1 MALQQ
6 PWLDFIAEYRADRHF
21 QYFPHAHV
29 GGDNLPATVR
39 VLSEFEGQDWNDND
53 VMAALRQAHL
63 TTGHGAGGR
72 MLRKATENL
81 GLCWFDNHVLWMT
94 PAGRALADGSDKT
107 AILERLLWRYQLSNP
122 INDGAIGFN
131 LYPHHTLLQILLI
144 VGGQVTRDEFILFV
158 GRLRQRE
165 DIAVTAQRIFSW
177 RALSNA
183 DQDSII
189 DACGAEFGRRQT
201 DTSYALGFHAC
212 AGYLDRFNDNRGRRG
227 IKIIDGRFDELR
239 DRLQFYENFPTV
251 EFSSKSNCVT
261 FYGDLGGSPEIDD
274 AVDYYLDTSQYE
286 KAVEAFA
293 QLPISARRGK
303 TVEQFRDEVFLE
315 KDLEDYL
322 EHNLHLIE
330 PGLQF
335 DRRQYGTQ
343 AGVIDI
349 IATAENGDRVVV
361 ELKKVRASDKVF
373 GQLCR
378 YMGCIKAH
386 HALPGQRVRGF
397 IVGSEIDQKLRYA
410 ASVVPAGAVGLK
422 SFRREQGAPHIFI
435 EH

>member
-1 MALQQ
+1 M
-6 PWLDFIAEYRADRHF
+6 
-21 QYFPHAHV
+21 
-29 GGDNLPATVR
+29 
-39 VLSEFEGQDWNDND
+39 
-53 VMAALRQAHL
+53 
-63 TTGHGAGGR
+63 
-72 MLRKATENL
+72 
-81 GLCWFDNHVLWMT
+81 
-94 PAGRALADGSDKT
+94 
-107 AILERLLWRYQLSNP
+107 
-122 INDGAIGFN
+122 
-131 LYPHHTLLQILLI
+131 
-144 VGGQVTRDEFILFV
+144 
-158 GRLRQRE
+158 
-165 DIAVTAQRIFSW
+165 
-177 RALSNA
+177 
-183 DQDSII
+183 
-189 DACGAEFGRRQT
+189 
-201 DTSYALGFHAC
+201 
-212 AGYLDRFNDNRGRRG
+212 
-227 IKIIDGRFDELR
+227 
-239 DRLQFYENFPTV
+239 
-251 EFSSKSNCVT
+251 
-261 FYGDLGGSPEIDD
+261 
-274 AVDYYLDTSQYE
+274 
-286 KAVEAFA
+286 EAFA